1 MAGGMTP
8 ETLETEWL
16 SLESWL
22 RDCVAP
28 VALGLLFILL
38 LIFAMGMRGTLLDL
52 LAGSLG
58 MVALFLCGL
67 QAIDRMTAQMLHRD
81 LLRRSPYLYRA
92 RLAAVAQEPTR
103 ARDIFRLIAWI
114 DEDLQA

>member
-1 MAGGMTP
+1 MTP

-22 RDCVAP
+22 RDCLAP
-28 VALGLLFILL
+28 VALAVLFILL
-38 LIFAMGMRGTLLDL
+38 VTFAIGIRGTMLDL
-52 LAGSLG
+52 IAASLG
-58 MVALFLCGL
+58 MAGLFLCGL
-67 QAIDRMTAQMLHRD
+67 QAIDRMTAHMLHRD
-81 LLRRSPYLYRA
+81 LLRRAPSLYRA
-92 RLAAVAQEPTR
+92 RLQAVPNEPTR